1 MISRANRNRRL
12 VALTAMGVAVAIVV
26 SHNPGQV
33 PAGTAR
39 TPRCAGNQLRARL
52 GPSGVGLGH
61 VGVSAYLKNVSSS
74 RCLLYGYATLQMLGR
89 AGRPIPTITE
99 RPPGY
104 TVPLIKPRPVVLT
117 SGASATFY
125 AGYDDATGYGDE
137 HCPLSTRVAITLP
150 DDSTPITIRWRLSP
164 YGGST
169 QRVHCGGVYVSA
181 VMAGIHRRP

>member
-12 VALTAMGVAVAIVV
+12 VALTAMSVAVVVAMAIVV

-52 GPSGVGLGH
+52 GSSGVKLGN
-61 VGVSAYLKNVSSS
+61 VGVSVYLKNVSSS

-104 TVPLIKPRPVVLT
+104 TVPLIAR
-117 SGASATFY
+117 
-125 AGYDDATGYGDE
+125 
-137 HCPLSTRVAITLP
+137 R
-150 DDSTPITIRWRLSP
+150 SP
-164 YGGST
+164 S
-169 QRVHCGGVYVSA
+169 GGVCPRTADRPSA
-181 VMAGIHRRP
+181 STVAGHTFPP